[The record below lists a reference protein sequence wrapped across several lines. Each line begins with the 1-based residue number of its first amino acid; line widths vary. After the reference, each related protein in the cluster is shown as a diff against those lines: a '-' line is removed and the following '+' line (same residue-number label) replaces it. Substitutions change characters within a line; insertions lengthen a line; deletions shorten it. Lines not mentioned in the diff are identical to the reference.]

1 MRLAEKRDNGELL
14 NDGIEEVMAAGWV
27 TVLQMVPWGEV
38 IKNAPKVADG
48 AVKLWNSVSKK
59 KAETPANSENTGVV
73 VAADVNALERLE
85 YRLQE
90 AQDSVND
97 LQAQVVQSAEVIK
110 ELASQNAQLVAQIE
124 SNRKAVTVLGVVLA
138 LSVLGGVVQA
148 LVLFG
153 A

>member
-1 MRLAEKRDNGELL
+1 
-14 NDGIEEVMAAGWV
+14 MAAGWV

-59 KAETPANSENTGVV
+59 KVDDETGSEVTDVVLATDIEAVEKLEHRLYAAEQTIS
-73 VAADVNALERLE
+73 
-85 YRLQE
+85 
-90 AQDSVND
+90 D
-97 LQAQVVQSAEVIK
+97 LQAQVVQSAQVIK

-138 LSVLGGVVQA
+138 LAILAGVVQA

>member
-1 MRLAEKRDNGELL
+1 
-14 NDGIEEVMAAGWV
+14 
-27 TVLQMVPWGEV
+27 MVPWGEV

-59 KAETPANSENTGVV
+59 KVDDETGSEVTDVVLATDIEAVEKLEHRLYAAEQTIS
-73 VAADVNALERLE
+73 
-85 YRLQE
+85 
-90 AQDSVND
+90 D
-97 LQAQVVQSAEVIK
+97 LQAQVVQSAQVIK

-138 LSVLGGVVQA
+138 LAILAGVVQA

>member
-1 MRLAEKRDNGELL
+1 
-14 NDGIEEVMAAGWV
+14 MAAGWV

-59 KAETPANSENTGVV
+59 RVDGETESDVTDVMLATDMAAVEKLEHRLHGAEQTIT
-73 VAADVNALERLE
+73 
-85 YRLQE
+85 
-90 AQDSVND
+90 D

-110 ELASQNAQLVAQIE
+110 ELASQNTQLVAQIE

-138 LSVLGGVVQA
+138 LSVLAVVVQ
-148 LVLFG
+148 VVMLFG

>member
-1 MRLAEKRDNGELL
+1 
-14 NDGIEEVMAAGWV
+14 MAAGWV

-59 KAETPANSENTGVV
+59 RVDGETDSDVTDVMLATDMATVEKLEHRLHSAEQTIT
-73 VAADVNALERLE
+73 
-85 YRLQE
+85 
-90 AQDSVND
+90 D
-97 LQAQVVQSAEVIK
+97 LQAQVVQSAGVIK
-110 ELASQNAQLVAQIE
+110 ELASQNTQLVAQIE

-138 LSVLGGVVQA
+138 LSILAVVVQA
-148 LVLFG
+148 VVLFS

>member
-1 MRLAEKRDNGELL
+1 MP
-14 NDGIEEVMAAGWV
+14 AGWV

-59 KAETPANSENTGVV
+59 KAYDETGSEISDVILASDPEAV
-73 VAADVNALERLE
+73 EKLEHRLHAAE
-85 YRLQE
+85 QTI
-90 AQDSVND
+90 SD

-124 SNRKAVTVLGVVLA
+124 SNRKAVTVLGVALA
-138 LSVLGGVVQA
+138 IALVAGVVQA
-148 LVLFG
+148 VVLFG

>member
-1 MRLAEKRDNGELL
+1 MP
-14 NDGIEEVMAAGWV
+14 AGWV

-59 KAETPANSENTGVV
+59 KVYDETGSEIS
-73 VAADVNALERLE
+73 DVILASDPEAVEKLEH
-85 YRLQE
+85 RLQAAE
-90 AQDSVND
+90 QTISG
-97 LQAQVVQSAEVIK
+97 LQAQVIQSAEVIK

-124 SNRKAVTVLGVVLA
+124 SNRKAVTVLGVALA
-138 LSVLGGVVQA
+138 IALVAGVVQA
-148 LVLFG
+148 VVLFG

>member
-1 MRLAEKRDNGELL
+1 MRYSEKRDNRLLL
-14 NDGIEEVMAAGWV
+14 NVGIEEVMAAGWV

-59 KAETPANSENTGVV
+59 KVYDETGSEVTDVV
-73 VAADVNALERLE
+73 VATDIAAVERLE
-85 YRLQE
+85 HQLHAMQSE
-90 AQDSVND
+90 VDD
-97 LQAQVVQSAEVIK
+97 LQGQVVQSAEVIK

-124 SNRKAVTVLGVVLA
+124 ANRKAVTVLGVVLA
-138 LSVLGGVVQA
+138 LSILAGVVQA

>member
-1 MRLAEKRDNGELL
+1 
-14 NDGIEEVMAAGWV
+14 MAAGWV
-27 TVLQMVPWGEV
+27 AVLQMVPWGEV

-48 AVKLWNSVSKK
+48 AVKLWNSVSRK
-59 KAETPANSENTGVV
+59 KADDAVSSESSEVV
-73 VAADVNALERLE
+73 VAADINALERLE

-90 AQDSVND
+90 AQDSIND

-110 ELASQNAQLVAQIE
+110 ELASQNTQLVAQIE

-138 LSVLGGVVQA
+138 LSILAGVVQA

>member
-1 MRLAEKRDNGELL
+1 
-14 NDGIEEVMAAGWV
+14 MAAGWV
-27 TVLQMVPWGEV
+27 AVLQMVPWGEV

-59 KAETPANSENTGVV
+59 KADDTAGSESTEVL
-73 VAADVNALERLE
+73 ATADINALERLE

-90 AQDSVND
+90 AQDSIND

-110 ELASQNAQLVAQIE
+110 ELASQNTQLVAQIE

-138 LSVLGGVVQA
+138 LSILACVVQA